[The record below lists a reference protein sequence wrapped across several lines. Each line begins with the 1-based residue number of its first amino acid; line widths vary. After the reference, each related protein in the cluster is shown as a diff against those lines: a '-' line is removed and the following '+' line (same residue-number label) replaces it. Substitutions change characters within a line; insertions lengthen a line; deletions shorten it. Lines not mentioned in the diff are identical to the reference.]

1 MREALKA
8 FPLVYVEMEPGD
20 ALFFHCNLLHSSDQN
35 NSDMRRWAMITSFNQ
50 RHGVQICKQTKINSI
65 LPFLVCLF
73 HLDFFFFSAWI
84 FGDKFIIPNL
94 P

>member
-1 MREALKA
+1 MKEALKA

-50 RHGVQICKQTKINSI
+50 RHCVQNYKHKQ
-65 LPFLVCLF
+65 VCLF
-73 HLDFFFFSAWI
+73 YLFFFYFSASI
-84 FGDKFIIPNL
+84 FGDKLKIL
-94 P
+94 K